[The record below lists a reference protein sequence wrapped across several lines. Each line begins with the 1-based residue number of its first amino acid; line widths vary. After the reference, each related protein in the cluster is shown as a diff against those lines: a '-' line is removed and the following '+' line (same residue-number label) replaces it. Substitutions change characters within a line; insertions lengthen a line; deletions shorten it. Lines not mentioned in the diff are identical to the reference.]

1 MTTIANNLQQVLAA
15 IARAC
20 AAAGRDPAGV
30 RLLAVSKTFGADAV
44 QQAVAAGQRDFGE
57 NYVQEGV
64 DKIAAVRAA
73 LPDVVLQWHCI
84 GPLQSNKTRPVA
96 EHFDWV
102 HTVDRL
108 KIAERL
114 SAQRPANLP
123 PLQVC
128 IQVNISGEAS
138 KSGAEPGDV
147 PALAR
152 AVAALPRL
160 RLRGLMAIPEPE
172 GELERQRDH
181 EHDRPAHTR
190 TGKSRTN
197 RRVGRRSAEVEHL
210 EKRGHQV
217 LHILIEDADA
227 GPHEG
232 QARDEEQ
239 LDQDQERDPG
249 ERRQQRSADPYDQV
263 DEEDQDRQEQVDQ
276 VRQDQG

>member
-44 QQAVAAGQRDFGE
+44 LQAVAAGQRDFGE

-128 IQVNISGEAS
+128 IQVNIDGGPT
-138 KSGAEPGDV
+138 KSGVAPADAL
-147 PALAR
+147 ALAR
-152 AVAALPRL
+152 DVAKLPRL
-160 RLRGLMAIPEPE
+160 ALRGLMAIP
-172 GELERQRDH
+172 DH
-181 EHDRPAHTR
+181 APQFEAQLAIHTR
-190 TGKSRTN
+190 ARRLFDEIAALREPGLEAFDTLSLGMTADLEAAIRAGSTMV
-197 RRVGRRSAEVEHL
+197 RVGTGIFGGR
-210 EKRGHQV
+210 K
-217 LHILIEDADA
+217 
-227 GPHEG
+227 
-232 QARDEEQ
+232 
-239 LDQDQERDPG
+239 
-249 ERRQQRSADPYDQV
+249 
-263 DEEDQDRQEQVDQ
+263 
-276 VRQDQG
+276 